1 MPLSPIN
8 FCKSRVV
15 LGRIPELSIKFET
28 RPDLRSTGKKV
39 TLQVTGENGIAVRA
53 SINRKTLKKQVE
65 KMDSFEQWI
74 GVLSG
79 KMQGIADDGVIELEG
94 AGMNVFERKS
104 KEKSPAA
111 EEGEKVVNK

>member
-1 MPLSPIN
+1 MIE
-8 FCKSRVV
+8 
-15 LGRIPELSIKFET
+15 GRIPELSIKFET
-28 RPDLRSTGKKV
+28 RPDLPETGKKV

-65 KMDSFEQWI
+65 KMDSFEQWV

-79 KMQGIADDGVIELEG
+79 KMQSVADDGVIELEG

-104 KEKSPAA
+104 KEKPPAA
-111 EEGEKVVNK
+111 DNQKETVAS